1 MAKTLGN
8 TGAEV
13 KQLSVLVAAVTEG
26 IDRASEGIAALTD
39 TPLPKTEREAV
50 AELANRFDA
59 HTKAWAGVLR
69 QIQVLAGLFGVSAK
83 PGDDQQDTAA

>member
-1 MAKTLGN
+1 MLNN
-8 TGAEV
+8 TRAEV
-13 KQLSVLVAAVTEG
+13 KQLSALVAAVTEG

-59 HTKAWAGVLR
+59 HTKAWADVLR
-69 QIQVLAGLFGVSAK
+69 QVRLLAALFGISAK
-83 PGDDQQDTAA
+83 PSDDQRETAA